1 MNYCLVYLYT
11 AVPWL
16 HHLQRTWCSS
26 HALVEKRVMVMVTE
40 EVNQCN
46 PRSKVV
52 CELLSRVNLWQM
64 LVAGYDAA
72 NHK

>member
-1 MNYCLVYLYT
+1 
-11 AVPWL
+11 
-16 HHLQRTWCSS
+16 
-26 HALVEKRVMVMVTE
+26 MVMVTE

-72 NHK
+72 NHKLLVVPA